1 MSKPTDTVQQRK
13 LRSIARRYKRD
24 GYRVIIPARGGA
36 IPSFLKGFTPDLIA
50 ESEHDRVIVE
60 VKQNRTL
67 RGSNDLQEV
76 AERVS
81 REPGW
86 RFELVTVPSAES
98 AAPPTPERMDLIA
111 NHARQVMSVG
121 LTDLAYAYAWS
132 VIEVLLSD
140 LALQNGLKAT
150 KAPIGQVV
158 RDLVSQGVIS
168 REALDAIEQARAVR
182 NRLVHGEGESPP
194 SAAEVEKLLV
204 LGQHLRREL
213 VAAAAA

>member
-1 MSKPTDTVQQRK
+1 MSKLTDTVEQRK
-13 LRSIARRYKRD
+13 LRSIARQYKRG

-36 IPSFLKGFTPDLIA
+36 IPSFLKGFRPDLIA
-50 ESEHDRVIVE
+50 EREDDRVIIE
-60 VKQNRTL
+60 VKQNYAL

-86 RFELVTVPSAES
+86 RFELVTVPSAERVP
-98 AAPPTPERMDLIA
+98 PPTPERMDLIA
-111 NHARQVMSVG
+111 NHARQVMSTG

-132 VIEVLLSD
+132 VIEVLLGD

-150 KAPIGQVV
+150 KRSIEQVV
-158 RDLVSQGVIS
+158 RDLVSQGVIA
-168 REALDAIEQARAVR
+168 REALDAIEQARGVR
-182 NRLVHGEGESPP
+182 NRLVHGERESRP
-194 SAAEVEKLLV
+194 SAAEVEKLLA